1 MMQTSILAAALA
13 VILFLLVTVVRK
25 QRRLGKGQKRILAKL
40 QAQRSAVVYH
50 DINEYRQL
58 TAYQQLQTYLRPRF
72 ILPPMRDWAIS
83 PDFAALLVRLIHDR
97 QPKRIVEF
105 GSGSSTLVCG
115 YCLERLGGG
124 EIISIDHDP
133 EFADKTRKDL
143 TRHDLARWADVR
155 VAERRSSAYLDDTTG
170 QPVEW
175 YDTDVVDSLPGDI
188 DLVIVD
194 GPPGSAHPF
203 ARYPALPALAQR
215 LSANATLVLDDADR
229 PGEQATLARWQHE
242 FQGMALVFEAT
253 EKGAAVLTASP

>member
-1 MMQTSILAAALA
+1 MMQAIILAAVFAI
-13 VILFLLVTVVRK
+13 ILCLLVIVVRK
-25 QRRLGKGQKRILAKL
+25 QRRLGKDQKRILAKL
-40 QAQRSAVVYH
+40 EAQRSAGVYH

-83 PDFAALLVRLIHDR
+83 PDFAALLVRLIHDH

-115 YCLERLGGG
+115 YCLERLGAG

-133 EFADKTRKDL
+133 EFAGKTRKDL
-143 TRHDLARWADVR
+143 ARHDLARWADVR
-155 VAERRSSAYLDDTTG
+155 VAERRSSTYLDDTG
-170 QPVEW
+170 QPIEW

-194 GPPGSAHPF
+194 GPPGSTHAF

-215 LSANATLVLDDADR
+215 LSANATLVLDDAAR
-229 PGEQATLARWQHE
+229 PGEQVTLARWQRE
-242 FQGMALVFEAT
+242 FKDMTLVFEGT